1 MNDGLNQL
9 SLFARTGETGSFSK
23 TAREFGLSQPA
34 VSRAVAS
41 LEARLGVTRR
51 AVTTVIGHALAL
63 SAREALAAIDDAEN
77 AALGADRLSG
87 VLRVNLPTA
96 FGVRQIIPRLPGF
109 LSLNS
114 KSN

>member
-9 SLFARTGETGSFSK
+9 SLFARTAETGSFSK

-51 AVTTVIGHALAL
+51 AVTDIGQPSDLETSTTLA
-63 SAREALAAIDDAEN
+63 D
-77 AALGADRLSG
+77 
-87 VLRVNLPTA
+87 
-96 FGVRQIIPRLPGF
+96 
-109 LSLNS
+109 
-114 KSN
+114 